1 MVFTIMII
9 SDEKYNNLKSKV
21 LNLQTALDVNIIDV
35 YLAKAIVDDI
45 LNLQPTPQ
53 PIQDFI

>member
-1 MVFTIMII
+1 MII